1 MAQTTI
7 SIRIDDQL
15 KKQAEWYCNEF
26 GMSFSTAVTVFAK
39 TLVRERRIPF
49 EIRADED
56 QFYSEANMRHLRE
69 AIAEF
74 ENPDSPRIV
83 KTIAE
88 LEAMADE

>member
-1 MAQTTI
+1 MAQTTV
-7 SIRIDDQL
+7 SIRMDDQL

-49 EIRADED
+49 EIRTDTD
-56 QFYSEANMRHLRE
+56 PFYSEENMRHLRK

-74 ENPDSPRIV
+74 DNPDSPRIV